1 LVNSILLWQNS
12 QFGTLTE
19 KSMTTQ
25 DFTLS
30 ASHLG
35 CSRDEQLLF
44 KPVSFALQAGEGL
57 IVEGPNGVGKTT
69 LLRVLAGLLPPA
81 CGHIAVPKSLAY
93 LGPHNG
99 VKGLL
104 TPVEYLKFY
113 APTLP
118 SSPRVDDGLLKNDGN
133 IIDQLG
139 LTGLEHKPCAQ
150 LSSGQ
155 KQRVALARIVLSN
168 TTVWI
173 LDEPMTALDKQGEQI
188 FANILNAHLSQG
200 GIAVIATH
208 QAINY
213 PLKKIILE
221 PK

>member
-1 LVNSILLWQNS
+1 
-12 QFGTLTE
+12 
-19 KSMTTQ
+19 MTTQ

-30 ASHLG
+30 ATHLG

-81 CGHIAVPKSLAY
+81 CGQISVPKSLTY

-104 TPVEYLKFY
+104 TVIEYLKYF
-113 APTLP
+113 AK
-118 SSPRVDDGLLKNDGN
+118 SQASVDFL
-133 IIDQLG
+133 Q
-139 LTGLEHKPCAQ
+139 GLEHKPCAQ

-168 TTVWI
+168 AKLWI

-188 FANILNAHLSQG
+188 FANILNTHLSQG
-200 GIAVIATH
+200 NMAIIATH
-208 QAINY
+208 QTINHQ
-213 PLKKIILE
+213 LKKIILE